1 MKKIKSDNILSEKK
15 ENKKTFNEPRIDDS
29 EEYFVR
35 ENTINQEAEKTNA
48 KLKESARTTPKQ
60 VATPLPPLNF
70 NQTGNICPIKHIR
83 PLNKMR
89 SGYIFCVK

>member
-35 ENTINQEAEKTNA
+35 ENTINQGAEKTNA
-48 KLKESARTTPKQ
+48 KLKESARTTPK
-60 VATPLPPLNF
+60 
-70 NQTGNICPIKHIR
+70 
-83 PLNKMR
+83 
-89 SGYIFCVK
+89 